1 MSVEGKGRGPL
12 KLGPVRLGERGKP
25 KAAEKAPEGKV
36 DGKVGGKPGAKAGG
50 DKAGGTKS
58 RGERSRA
65 EKSRGER
72 SWGGKARGGV
82 SRWNDGQAQELV
94 RELGERGV
102 AADLAFRVYA
112 TRLIGGERRL
122 VAQGEDGSTSVK
134 TRIKDVTGESVNVLC
149 IQGRGVDMAEI
160 TVAGLPALRL
170 EPLRALDRLQQL
182 AGEDQARIQRRN
194 MLEPEAPEGPPEAL
208 MHAFLPQRYIDHC
221 HASAVLA
228 LTNQAEGEALC
239 REVFG
244 ESLAV
249 VPYARPGFELAKAAK
264 AAFDANPEI
273 EGLIL
278 IKHGIVTFGDDARES
293 YERLASL
300 VDLAERR
307 LRKGRRRVFAPVE
320 LPRRLAEPAGIA
332 PILRGALALS
342 EGIGDR
348 YRRCVLTFRSSEAI
362 HEFVNGIELSRY
374 VLAGPTTPQN
384 LPFTKPWPVILP
396 APELGRRA
404 AFASAARRAI
414 EDYAADYRSY
424 FRRHA
429 QRLTSGERLND
440 PLPRVALVRGLG
452 FFAAGPDAAAAA
464 ATADLMEA
472 TIDTIAGA
480 ESLGRFESLEE
491 EQIFDAEYA
500 QGGARERWETEA
512 RPLAGQVAVVTG
524 GAGAIGRA
532 TARAFHAQG
541 AEVALV
547 DLDLD
552 GMRSFAQAIRALA
565 IRCDVTDEAALAQAF
580 ERVCETFGGLDI
592 LVSNAGATWQGRI
605 GEVEEAELRQSFELN
620 FFAHYRAAKAAV
632 GIMLQQGT
640 GGALLFNTS
649 RQAISPSAGAGP
661 YGLPNAATLALVRQF
676 AVDYGVDGIRANAV
690 SAEGVRSGV
699 LTEETIAKRAL
710 ARGVSTEELLRDNLL
725 HREVHADDVAR
736 VFVDLALADK
746 TTAAIVNVDGGN
758 IASALR

>member
-12 KLGPVRLGERGKP
+12 KLGPVRLGERGGA
-25 KAAEKAPEGKV
+25 KAAEKAP
-36 DGKVGGKPGAKAGG
+36 GGKAGG
-50 DKAGGTKS
+50 DKAGGAKS
-58 RGERSRA
+58 RS
-65 EKSRGER
+65 EKS
-72 SWGGKARGGV
+72 WVGKARGDKARAGD
-82 SRWNDGQAQELV
+82 SRWNDVQAQELV

-112 TRLIGGERRL
+112 TRLIGNERRL

-149 IQGRGVDMAEI
+149 VQGRGVDMAEI
-160 TVAGLPALRL
+160 TVANLPALRL

-182 AGEDQARIQRRN
+182 AVEDQARIQRRN
-194 MLEPEAPEGPPEAL
+194 MLEPEAPESPVEAL
-208 MHAFLPQRYIDHC
+208 LHAFLPQRYVDHC
-221 HASAVLA
+221 HAGAVLA
-228 LTNQAEGEALC
+228 LTNQSEGEALC

-244 ESLAV
+244 ETLAV
-249 VPYARPGFELAKAAK
+249 VPYTLPGFELAKAAK

-293 YERLASL
+293 YERMVSL

-307 LRKGRRRVFAPVE
+307 LRKGKRRVFAPVE
-320 LPRRLAEPAGIA
+320 LPRRLAEPAEIA

-342 EGIGDR
+342 EGVGDR
-348 YRRCVLTFRSSEAI
+348 YRRCVLTFRSNEAI
-362 HEFVNGIELSRY
+362 RDFVNGIELSRY
-374 VLAGPTTPQN
+374 ALAGPATPQN
-384 LPFTKPWPVILP
+384 LPYTKPWPVVLP

-414 EDYAADYRSY
+414 EDYAADYRGY

-429 QRLTSGERLND
+429 QRLTSGERLHD

-464 ATADLMEA
+464 AAADLMEA
-472 TIDTIAGA
+472 TIGTIAGA

-491 EQIFDAEYA
+491 AQIFDAEYA
-500 QGGARERWETEA
+500 LGAGAARWESEA

-565 IRCDVTDEAALAQAF
+565 IRCDVTDEKALAQAF

-620 FFAHYRAAKAAV
+620 FFAHYRAARAAV

>member
-36 DGKVGGKPGAKAGG
+36 DGKGSGAK
-50 DKAGGTKS
+50 S
-58 RGERSRA
+58 QSENPRGEKSRA
-65 EKSRGER
+65 EKPRGER

-264 AAFDANPEI
+264 AAFDANLEI

-500 QGGARERWETEA
+500 QGGARARWETEA

-580 ERVCETFGGLDI
+580 VRVCETFGGLDI

>member
-12 KLGPVRLGERGKP
+12 KLGPVRLGSERGAKVS
-25 KAAEKAPEGKV
+25 KAPPN
-36 DGKVGGKPGAKAGG
+36 D
-50 DKAGGTKS
+50 
-58 RGERSRA
+58 
-65 EKSRGER
+65 
-72 SWGGKARGGV
+72 KARGDKPRGGKGRGID
-82 SRWNDGQAQELV
+82 SRWKDGEAQQLV

-112 TRLIGGERRL
+112 TRLIGADRRL
-122 VAQGEDGSTSVK
+122 VAQGADGSTSVK
-134 TRIKDVTGESVNVLC
+134 TRIKDVTGEAIDVLC
-149 IQGRGVDMAEI
+149 MQGRDVDMAEI

-170 EPLRALDRLQQL
+170 EPLRALHGLKELSGEDRL
-182 AGEDQARIQRRN
+182 RIQRRN
-194 MLEPEAPEGPPEAL
+194 LLDPEAPETSVETL
-208 MHAFLPQRYIDHC
+208 MHAFLPQRYVDHC
-221 HASAVLA
+221 HAGAVLA

-244 ESLAV
+244 DTLAV
-249 VPYARPGFELAKAAK
+249 VPYALPGFELAKAAK
-264 AAFDANPEI
+264 AALDANPEA
-273 EGLIL
+273 EGLVL
-278 IKHGIVTFGDDARES
+278 MKHGLVAFGDDARES
-293 YERLASL
+293 YERLVGL
-300 VDLAERR
+300 IDLAERR
-307 LRKGRRRVFAPVE
+307 LRKGKRRAFAPVE
-320 LPRRLAEPAGIA
+320 LPRSLAEPSEIA

-342 EGIGDR
+342 EGVGDR
-348 YRRCVLTFRSSEAI
+348 YRRCVLTFRGGEAI
-362 HEFVNGIELSRY
+362 RGFVNGIELSRY
-374 VLAGPTTPQN
+374 AQAGPTTPQN
-384 LPFTKPWPVILP
+384 LPYTKPWPVILP

-429 QRLTSGERLND
+429 QRLTSGERLQD
-440 PLPRVALVRGLG
+440 PLPRIALVRGLG
-452 FFAAGPDAAAAA
+452 FFAAGPDAASAAA
-464 ATADLMEA
+464 AADLMEA
-472 TIDTIAGA
+472 SIDTITDA

-491 EQIFDAEYA
+491 TQIFDAEYA
-500 QGGARERWETEA
+500 VGDGETRWETEA

-541 AEVALV
+541 AEVALI

-565 IRCDVTDEAALAQAF
+565 IRCDVTDEADLTQAF
-580 ERVCETFGGLDI
+580 QRVCETFGGLDI
-592 LVSNAGATWQGRI
+592 LVSNAGKSWQGRI
-605 GEVEEAELRQSFELN
+605 GEVEEAEVRQSFELN
-620 FFAHYRAAKAAV
+620 FFAHYRAAKVAV

-649 RQAISPSAGAGP
+649 RQAINPSAGAGP

-710 ARGVSTEELLRDNLL
+710 ARGVSSEELLRDNLL

>member
-12 KLGPVRLGERGKP
+12 KLGPVRLGGGESEKDPEKP
-25 KAAEKAPEGKV
+25 HA
-36 DGKVGGKPGAKAGG
+36 
-50 DKAGGTKS
+50 DKAGPDKAGRDKAG
-58 RGERSRA
+58 RDKAGRERA
-65 EKSRGER
+65 K
-72 SWGGKARGGV
+72 GGKARSEKPWAGKGRGAE
-82 SRWNDGQAQELV
+82 SLWKDDEAQALV

-112 TRLIGGERRL
+112 TRLIGAERRL

-134 TRIKDVTGESVNVLC
+134 TRIKDVTGESVNVLS

-160 TVAGLPALRL
+160 TVAGLPALQL
-170 EPLRALDRLQQL
+170 EPLRSLERLQDL
-182 AGEDQARIQRRN
+182 TGEDQARIQRRN
-194 MLEPEAPEGPPEAL
+194 LLEPEAADTPVETL
-208 MHAFLPQRYIDHC
+208 MHAFLPQRYVDHC
-221 HASAVLA
+221 HAGAVLA
-228 LTNQAEGEALC
+228 LTNQAEGEAIC

-244 ESLAV
+244 ETLAV
-249 VPYARPGFELAKAAK
+249 VPYALPGFALAKAAK
-264 AAFDANPEI
+264 AAFDANPEA

-278 IKHGIVTFGDDARES
+278 IKHGIVTFGDDARDS
-293 YERLASL
+293 YERLISL

-307 LRKGRRRVFAPVE
+307 LRKGKRRVFAPVE
-320 LPRRLAEPAGIA
+320 LPRRLAEPSEIA

-342 EGIGDR
+342 EGVGDR
-348 YRRCVLTFRSSEAI
+348 YRRCVLTFRGNEVI
-362 HEFVNGIELSRY
+362 RDYVNGIELSRY
-374 VLAGPTTPQN
+374 ALAGPATPQN
-384 LPFTKPWPVILP
+384 LPYPKPWPVVLP

-404 AFASAARRAI
+404 ACASAARRAI

-429 QRLTSGERLND
+429 QRLTSGERLHD
-440 PLPRVALVRGLG
+440 PLPRIALVRGLG
-452 FFAAGPDAAAAA
+452 FFAAGADAAAAA

-472 TIDTIAGA
+472 TIATVAGA
-480 ESLGRFESLEE
+480 ESLGRYESLDE

-500 QGGARERWETEA
+500 LGAGAARWESEA

-565 IRCDVTDEAALAQAF
+565 IRCDVTDETALAQAF

-592 LVSNAGATWQGRI
+592 LVSNAGKTWQGRI

-649 RQAISPSAGAGP
+649 RQALSPSAGAGP

-710 ARGVSTEELLRDNLL
+710 ARGVSSEELLRDNLL

-746 TTAAIVNVDGGN
+746 TTAAVVNVDGGN

>member
-12 KLGPVRLGERGKP
+12 KLGPVRLGGERGAKVPEKIQADKP
-25 KAAEKAPEGKV
+25 K
-36 DGKVGGKPGAKAGG
+36 
-50 DKAGGTKS
+50 
-58 RGERSRA
+58 
-65 EKSRGER
+65 
-72 SWGGKARGGV
+72 GGKARGAD
-82 SRWNDGQAQELV
+82 SRWKDGEAQELV
-94 RELGERGV
+94 RDLGERGV

-112 TRLIGGERRL
+112 TRLIGADRRL
-122 VAQGEDGSTSVK
+122 VAQGGDGSTSVK
-134 TRIKDVTGESVNVLC
+134 TRIKDVTGESIDVLC
-149 IQGRGVDMAEI
+149 VQGRGVDMAEI

-170 EPLRALDRLQQL
+170 EPLRALQSLKEL
-182 AGEDQARIQRRN
+182 NGEDRHRIQRRN
-194 MLEPEAPEGPPEAL
+194 LLEPEAPETPVETL
-208 MHAFLPQRYIDHC
+208 LHAFLPQRYVDHC
-221 HASAVLA
+221 HAGAVLA
-228 LTNQAEGEALC
+228 LTNQAEGEAIC

-244 ESLAV
+244 KTLAV
-249 VPYARPGFELAKAAK
+249 VPYALPGFELAKAAK
-264 AAFDANPEI
+264 AALDAEPEA
-273 EGLIL
+273 EGLVL
-278 IKHGIVTFGDDARES
+278 TKHGIVTFGDDARES
-293 YERLASL
+293 YERMVSL
-300 VDLAERR
+300 IDLAERR
-307 LRKGRRRVFAPVE
+307 LRKGKRRVFAPVE
-320 LPRRLAEPAGIA
+320 LPRRLTEPAEIA

-342 EGIGDR
+342 EGVGDR
-348 YRRCVLTFRSSEAI
+348 YRRCVLTFRSTEVI
-362 HEFVNGIELSRY
+362 RDFVNGIELSRY
-374 VLAGPTTPQN
+374 AQAGPTTPQN

-414 EDYAADYRSY
+414 EDYAADYRNY
-424 FRRHA
+424 FRRHD
-429 QRLTSGERLND
+429 QRLTSGERLHD
-440 PLPRVALVRGLG
+440 PLPRIALVRGLG
-452 FFAAGPDAAAAA
+452 FFAAGPDAATAAA
-464 ATADLMEA
+464 AADLMEA
-472 TIDTIAGA
+472 SIDTIAGA
-480 ESLGRFESLEE
+480 ESLGRYESLEE
-491 EQIFDAEYA
+491 TQIFDAEYA
-500 QGGARERWETEA
+500 LGEGAARWETEA

-524 GAGAIGRA
+524 GAGVIGRA

-552 GMRSFAQAIRALA
+552 GMRSFAQAIHALA
-565 IRCDVTDEAALAQAF
+565 IRCDVTDEPALAQAF

-592 LVSNAGATWQGRI
+592 LVSNAGKTWQGRI

-710 ARGVSTEELLRDNLL
+710 ARGVSSEELLRDNLL

-746 TTAAIVNVDGGN
+746 TTAAVVNVDGGN

>member
-12 KLGPVRLGERGKP
+12 KLGPVRLGGGES
-25 KAAEKAPEGKV
+25 EKAPE
-36 DGKVGGKPGAKAGG
+36 KPKA
-50 DKAGGTKS
+50 DKAGSDKTRREKAG
-58 RGERSRA
+58 RDRA
-65 EKSRGER
+65 G
-72 SWGGKARGGV
+72 GGKARSDKPWGGKGRGAE
-82 SRWNDGQAQELV
+82 SLWKDDEAQALV

-112 TRLIGGERRL
+112 TRLIGAERRL

-134 TRIKDVTGESVNVLC
+134 TRIKDVTGESVNVLS

-170 EPLRALDRLQQL
+170 EPLRSLERLQEL
-182 AGEDQARIQRRN
+182 TGEDQARIQRRN
-194 MLEPEAPEGPPEAL
+194 QLEPEAPDTPVETL
-208 MHAFLPQRYIDHC
+208 MHAFLPQRYVDHC
-221 HASAVLA
+221 HAGAVLA
-228 LTNQAEGEALC
+228 LTNQAEGEAIC

-244 ESLAV
+244 ETLAV
-249 VPYARPGFELAKAAK
+249 VPYALPGFELAKAAK
-264 AAFDANPEI
+264 AAFDANPAA

-278 IKHGIVTFGDDARES
+278 IKHGIVTFGDDARDS
-293 YERLASL
+293 YERLISL

-307 LRKGRRRVFAPVE
+307 LRKGKRRVFAPVE
-320 LPRRLAEPAGIA
+320 LPRRLAEPSEIA

-342 EGIGDR
+342 EGVGDR
-348 YRRCVLTFRSSEAI
+348 YRRCVLTFRSNEVI
-362 HEFVNGIELSRY
+362 RDYVNGIELSRY
-374 VLAGPTTPQN
+374 ALAGPATPQN
-384 LPFTKPWPVILP
+384 LPYTKPWPVVLP

-414 EDYAADYRSY
+414 EDYAADYRNY

-429 QRLTSGERLND
+429 QRLTSGERLHD
-440 PLPRVALVRGLG
+440 PLPRIALVRGLG
-452 FFAAGPDAAAAA
+452 FFAAGADAAAAA
-464 ATADLMEA
+464 AAADLMEA
-472 TIDTIAGA
+472 TIATVAGA
-480 ESLGRFESLEE
+480 ESLGRYESLDE

-500 QGGARERWETEA
+500 LGAGAARWESDA
-512 RPLAGQVAVVTG
+512 QPLAGQVAVVTG

-565 IRCDVTDEAALAQAF
+565 IRCDVTDETALTQAF

-592 LVSNAGATWQGRI
+592 LVSNAGKTWQGRI

-710 ARGVSTEELLRDNLL
+710 ARGVSSEELLRDNLL

-746 TTAAIVNVDGGN
+746 TTAAVVNVDGGN

>member
-50 DKAGGTKS
+50 DKAAGAKS

-65 EKSRGER
+65 EKPRGER
-72 SWGGKARGGV
+72 SWVGKARGGD

-194 MLEPEAPEGPPEAL
+194 MLEPEAPEGPAEAL

-221 HASAVLA
+221 HASVVLA
-228 LTNQAEGEALC
+228 LTNQADGEALC

-307 LRKGRRRVFAPVE
+307 LRKGKRRVFAPVE

-348 YRRCVLTFRSSEAI
+348 YRRCVLTFRSSESI
-362 HEFVNGIELSRY
+362 REFVNGIELSRY
-374 VLAGPTTPQN
+374 ALAGPATPQN

-414 EDYAADYRSY
+414 AA
-424 FRRHA
+424 
-429 QRLTSGERLND
+429 EC
-440 PLPRVALVRGLG
+440 
-452 FFAAGPDAAAAA
+452 
-464 ATADLMEA
+464 
-472 TIDTIAGA
+472 
-480 ESLGRFESLEE
+480 RFS
-491 EQIFDAEYA
+491 
-500 QGGARERWETEA
+500 
-512 RPLAGQVAVVTG
+512 
-524 GAGAIGRA
+524 
-532 TARAFHAQG
+532 
-541 AEVALV
+541 
-547 DLDLD
+547 
-552 GMRSFAQAIRALA
+552 S
-565 IRCDVTDEAALAQAF
+565 
-580 ERVCETFGGLDI
+580 
-592 LVSNAGATWQGRI
+592 
-605 GEVEEAELRQSFELN
+605 
-620 FFAHYRAAKAAV
+620 
-632 GIMLQQGT
+632 
-640 GGALLFNTS
+640 
-649 RQAISPSAGAGP
+649 
-661 YGLPNAATLALVRQF
+661 
-676 AVDYGVDGIRANAV
+676 
-690 SAEGVRSGV
+690 
-699 LTEETIAKRAL
+699 
-710 ARGVSTEELLRDNLL
+710 
-725 HREVHADDVAR
+725 
-736 VFVDLALADK
+736 
-746 TTAAIVNVDGGN
+746 
-758 IASALR
+758 

>member
-1 MSVEGKGRGPL
+1 MSVEGKGGDRL
-12 KLGPVRLGERGKP
+12 KLGPMRFGER
-25 KAAEKAPEGKV
+25 ES
-36 DGKVGGKPGAKAGG
+36 
-50 DKAGGTKS
+50 DKAQ
-58 RGERSRA
+58 
-65 EKSRGER
+65 EKSQADKPR
-72 SWGGKARGGV
+72 GGKARGDKGRGAE
-82 SRWNDGQAQELV
+82 SRWKDGEAQELI
-94 RELGERGV
+94 RELGERDV

-112 TRLIGGERRL
+112 TRLIGSDRRL
-122 VAQGEDGSTSVK
+122 VAQGADGSTSVK
-134 TRIKDVTGESVNVLC
+134 TRIKDVTGESIDVLC
-149 IQGRGVDMAEI
+149 MQGRGVDMAEI

-170 EPLRALDRLQQL
+170 EPLRALHSLKEL
-182 AGEDQARIQRRN
+182 SGEDRVRIQRRN
-194 MLEPEAPEGPPEAL
+194 HLDPEAPETPVETL
-208 MHAFLPQRYIDHC
+208 MHALLPPRYIDHC
-221 HASAVLA
+221 HAAAVLA
-228 LTNQAEGEALC
+228 LTNQAEGETLC

-244 ESLAV
+244 ETLAV
-249 VPYARPGFELAKAAK
+249 VPYTLPGFELAKAAK
-264 AAFDANPEI
+264 AAFDAKPEA
-273 EGLIL
+273 EGLVL
-278 IKHGIVTFGDDARES
+278 MKHGIVTFGDDARES
-293 YERLASL
+293 YERMVSLISLAQ
-300 VDLAERR
+300 RR
-307 LRKGRRRVFAPVE
+307 LRKGKRRVFAPVE
-320 LPRRLAEPAGIA
+320 LPRRLAEPAEIA
-332 PILRGALALS
+332 PILRGSLALS
-342 EGIGDR
+342 EGVGDR
-348 YRRCVLTFRSSEAI
+348 YRRCVLTFRSGEVI
-362 HEFVNGIELSRY
+362 RDFVNGIDLSRY
-374 VLAGPTTPQN
+374 AQAGPTTPQN

-414 EDYAADYRSY
+414 EDYAADYRDY

-429 QRLTSGERLND
+429 QRLTSGERLQD
-440 PLPRVALVRGLG
+440 PLPRIALVRGLG
-452 FFAAGPDAAAAA
+452 FFAAGPDAATAAA
-464 ATADLMEA
+464 AADVMEA
-472 TIDTIAGA
+472 SIDTIAGA
-480 ESLGRFESLEE
+480 ESLSQYESLEE
-491 EQIFDAEYA
+491 SQIFDAEYA
-500 QGGARERWETEA
+500 LGEGAAPWETES

-565 IRCDVTDEAALAQAF
+565 IRCDVTDEADLTQAF
-580 ERVCETFGGLDI
+580 QRVCETFGGLDI
-592 LVSNAGATWQGRI
+592 LVSNAGKSWQGRI
-605 GEVEEAELRQSFELN
+605 GEVEEAEVRQSFELN
-620 FFAHYRAAKAAV
+620 FFAHYRAAKVAV

-649 RQAISPSAGAGP
+649 RQAINPSAGAGP

-710 ARGVSTEELLRDNLL
+710 ARGVSSEELLRDNLL